1 MLINMQYINHIMI
14 IINIIFLIINFIIIK
29 NQYKK
34 FIELSKLIKKIIDF
48 NSKNELNN
56 KYFTTEEVLSIIKVG
71 GFV

>member
-1 MLINMQYINHIMI
+1 MI